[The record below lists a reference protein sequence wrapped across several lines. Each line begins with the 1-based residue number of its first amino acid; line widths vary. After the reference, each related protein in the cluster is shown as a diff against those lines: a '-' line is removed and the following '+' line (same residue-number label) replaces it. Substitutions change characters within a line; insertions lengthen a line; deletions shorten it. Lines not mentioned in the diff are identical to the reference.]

1 MFAVIFKLYKASP
14 KRITFVSF
22 SCMESRDSSTVQFH
36 LVCKNVAMATFFKC
50 QVNCGR
56 AYTNTYR

>member
-14 KRITFVSF
+14 NRVTFVSL

-36 LVCKNVAMATFFKC
+36 HVCKNAAMETFFKY

-56 AYTNTYR
+56 EYTNTYR